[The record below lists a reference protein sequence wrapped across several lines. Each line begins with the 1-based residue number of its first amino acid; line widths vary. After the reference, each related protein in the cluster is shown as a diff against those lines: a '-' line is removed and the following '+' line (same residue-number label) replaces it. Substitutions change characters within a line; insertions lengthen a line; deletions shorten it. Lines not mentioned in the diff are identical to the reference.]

1 MAAPL
6 ASGRETAE
14 SSPNASPGK
23 AAIHAALETF
33 VLVLGLIVV
42 AITIMGESTFH
53 QLAVVISFVVVFFL
67 GKALFERLGNVSNV
81 GGGTF
86 PRLVNFAATS
96 GIGIAMLFGLDWIME
111 YVGRIGVGVAMVLG
125 ILAAYLAVAW
135 QQRWHERR
143 LYRETLSS
151 PSQGEHP

>member
-6 ASGRETAE
+6 ANGRETVE
-14 SSPNASPGK
+14 GSPNAWRGNAS
-23 AAIHAALETF
+23 IHAALEAF
-33 VLVLGLIVV
+33 GLALGLIVV
-42 AITIMGESTFH
+42 AVTTMGESTFH
-53 QLAVVISFVVVFFL
+53 QLAVVVSFVVVFFL
-67 GKALFERLGNVSNV
+67 AKALFERLGNVSSV

-111 YVGRIGVGVAMVLG
+111 YVGRVGVGVAMVLG
-125 ILAAYLAVAW
+125 ILASYLAVAW
-135 QQRWHERR
+135 QQRWQERR

-151 PSQGEHP
+151 PSQGERP